1 MAEEI
6 ITTTPGGEPT
16 PSTPNDT
23 NTDYIAVIEEMKA
36 NTVPRTEFEKLQ
48 EDRKRLLETLVR
60 GGQATPQ
67 AEAQKPDIAQLR
79 KELYCAEP
87 NLSNL
92 DYWSKTL
99 DLRDAIIA
107 EGSPDPFLPYG
118 KKVAATAEDVQ
129 KAENVAKIIRECIN
143 YADGDSRVFTNEL
156 NRRTV
161 DNVPTRRRR

>member
-1 MAEEI
+1 MAEETI
-6 ITTTPGGEPT
+6 ITTPGGEPT
-16 PSTPNDT
+16 PTPNDT

-36 NTVPRTEFEKLQ
+36 NTVPKADYEKLQ

-79 KELYCAEP
+79 KELYGEEDCM
-87 NLSNL
+87 SNL
-92 DYWSKTL
+92 EYWSKTL

-107 EGSPDPFLPYG
+107 EGNPDPFLPYG

-143 YADGDSRVFTNEL
+143 YAEGDSRVFTNEL

>member
-6 ITTTPGGEPT
+6 ITTPGGDPT
-16 PSTPNDT
+16 PNIPNDT
-23 NTDYIAVIEEMKA
+23 NADYIAVIEEMKA
-36 NTVPRTEFEKLQ
+36 NTVPKTEFEKLQ

-67 AEAQKPDIAQLR
+67 AENQKPDIDQLR
-79 KELYCAEP
+79 KELYCEEP

-92 DYWSKTL
+92 EFWSKTL
-99 DLRDAIIA
+99 DLRDALIA
-107 EGSPDPFLPYG
+107 KGEPDPSLPFG

-129 KAENVAKIIRECIN
+129 TNDKVAKIIRECIN
-143 YADGDSRVFTNEL
+143 YANGDSRVFTNEM

-161 DNVPTRRRR
+161 DIVPTRRRR